1 MDPIRVGE
9 RYDRLVIVE
18 DLGQILKCQC
28 DCGKPHTVR
37 RWAWRRT
44 QSCGCGRREFAAS
57 LNTRHGMSGTPTWRS
72 WSSMINR
79 TTKPYAADYERYG
92 GRGITVC
99 DRWLVFENF
108 LADMGE
114 RPEDRTLDRIDVDG
128 NYEPSNCRWATIEVQ
143 QTNRRV
149 RTHCKKRGH
158 ELTEDNVYRE
168 KDGRRRCLAC
178 RRLRKRTR

>member
-1 MDPIRVGE
+1 MIDRTGE
-9 RYDRLVIVE
+9 RRGRLVVIENSSPLVC
-18 DLGQILKCQC
+18 LC
-28 DCGKPHTVR
+28 DCGTVHTVSR
-37 RWAWRRT
+37 VSWTRAS
-44 QSCGCGRREFAAS
+44 SCGCWRRERAAS
-57 LNTRHGMSGTPTWRS
+57 LNVTHGMTDTPTYKSWRAMLQRVLYTGS
-72 WSSMINR
+72 I
-79 TTKPYAADYERYG
+79 DYDRYG

-99 DRWLVFENF
+99 ERWLKFENF

-114 RPEDRTLDRIDVDG
+114 RPEGRTLDRIDVDG

-168 KDGRRRCLAC
+168 KDGRRRCLKC